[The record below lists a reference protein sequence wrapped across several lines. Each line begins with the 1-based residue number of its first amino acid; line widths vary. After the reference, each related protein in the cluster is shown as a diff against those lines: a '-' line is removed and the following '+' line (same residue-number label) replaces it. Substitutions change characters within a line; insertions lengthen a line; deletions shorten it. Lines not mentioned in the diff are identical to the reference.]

1 MLGRLDDM
9 LRLHQNALGLRV
21 YRQELLA
28 GNIANADT
36 PHFKARDIDFANAL
50 RASLSRRSPIAGLVA
65 TSPQHIGGRPQAAPL
80 TPVLYR
86 VPHQAAIDGNTVEM
100 DVERAKFAENA
111 IHVEA
116 SLEFISGKLRTM
128 LAAIRGN

>member
-1 MLGRLDDM
+1 MIGKLDDM
-9 LRLHQNALGLRV
+9 LRLHQNALNLRV

-50 RASLSRRSPIAGLVA
+50 HASVSRRAPAGGLVA
-65 TSPQHIGGRPQAAPL
+65 TSPQHIGGRPQAAPV

-86 VPHQAAIDGNTVEM
+86 VPYQAALDGNTVEM
-100 DVERAKFAENA
+100 DVERARFAENA
-111 IHVEA
+111 IHLEA
-116 SLEFISGKLRTM
+116 SLEFINGKLRTM